1 MDPDRSRTGNTPRN
15 NAAALPNWHTGS
27 ILLFLVDGGG
37 IEPLS
42 SIPLFYAIGL
52 EDRCGDTI
60 HGLTS

>member
-1 MDPDRSRTGNTPRN
+1 MNTTYL
-15 NAAALPNWHTGS
+15 AAALPTSVLGH
-27 ILLFLVDGGG
+27 LLFLVDGGG

-60 HGLTS
+60 RSSI